1 MSEVRSSDHGSQRW
15 SSWRLWSWPE
25 GVKTSFGWTKCIWQG
40 YYAKKWIKLLIS
52 GRNGGSN
59 FLHETIWVKKSTN
72 FGDFQPFFVI
82 FSPISSLSHIYYTN
96 SEDKSAITWFS
107 WSQWRL
113 KLFTSAQGGLP
124 PPTQLTN
131 RNIQRWEISVSWGG
145 QSTTY
150 GPEVN
155 VSEFH
160 FWCFLRGYPTWPY
173 FFTYAHMPICP
184 FWA

>member
-1 MSEVRSSDHGSQRW
+1 M
-15 SSWRLWSWPE
+15 
-25 GVKTSFGWTKCIWQG
+25 
-40 YYAKKWIKLLIS
+40 KLLAALELTR
-52 GRNGGSN
+52 GGKNEFWLDKMYVVRVLCRKNGSN
-59 FLHETIWVKKSTN
+59 CSFLAGMVVQTVYMKRSEWKKSTN

-131 RNIQRWEISVSWGG
+131 RNIQRWEISVSWVG
-145 QSTTY
+145 QST
-150 GPEVN
+150 
-155 VSEFH
+155 
-160 FWCFLRGYPTWPY
+160 RGLPTWELFPHNTV
-173 FFTYAHMPICP
+173 FC
-184 FWA
+184 FWRRP